1 MSNLNPNS
9 INGLNLYAYAIS
21 NPVCIAYSSVFVGSI
36 VTAVVVG
43 TIVAV
48 GISVAGAFVINYLG
62 GMLDDE
68 WKKFKEQIFE

>member
-9 INGLNLYAYAIS
+9 LNGLTFYAYAIS